1 MRITS
6 SWDSDNFDMDLWV
19 TDPNGEKCYYGNTS
33 TKMGAKYTY
42 DNMVGYGPE
51 EVLLKDAIAGDYKV
65 EMNYYGTR
73 SQKMLAPVTVTIDFF
88 TNYGLQ
94 SEEKQSIVLRLGEK
108 KKWFME
114 EQSHLTLSNLTQIR
128 VSVSQNARR
137 KLY

>member
-1 MRITS
+1 MPLDMRITS

-108 KKWFME
+108 KEVVYGGTITFDPFK
-114 EQSHLTLSNLTQIR
+114 SNTDSSFR
-128 VSVSQNARR
+128 EPER
-137 KLY
+137 